1 MTKSPFPIV
10 GSGVFLLSSYSVVHF
25 TYKYMATSTLEGLSS
40 GVTESKES
48 PLTKSELLEHIAN
61 AEKKVIEVEMQLK
74 ESINDKTLTKEE
86 RKYLEKKRA
95 SRIQDL
101 HMLRQD
107 MSDELYVEDH
117 IEALK
122 GIPHKILLDGTLEID
137 ESDLNQEQQG
147 RLDRYLGRYVA
158 EQGVVKNGN
167 IANEVI
173 VTDAT
178 HSDDAMYSVN
188 QTDTKKRNESDL
200 ERFQQIEDANT
211 FEELFVVLDS
221 FKERGVITKTVSGEK
236 EMVTIEDLKM
246 FINILHGVMPQPSEP
261 IIIDDIPNTFGL
273 RNKVLELLKK
283 FGIDK
288 TKEIYTK
295 TEEEVEGDVVDI
307 ADSDRL
313 DKKSGWE
320 INGPIDNWG
329 EDEGFLR
336 HPVKNADEEHEGIDE
351 NHGKGIFWRLKHLGF
366 KKVTTDLKTKS
377 QALFPRLFSFD
388 NSVTSLET
396 TLPEEYRA
404 KQGDTLSSII
414 KEQILS
420 VPELKHLTSEEK
432 ESVVQ
437 NLFTYAKLNPYM
449 SMFDQVNAFS
459 QKKEINPGEIIDLR
473 MLKRLI
479 TFPVDLYNN
488 KTIIEYSRSSSQE

>member
-1 MTKSPFPIV
+1 
-10 GSGVFLLSSYSVVHF
+10 
-25 TYKYMATSTLEGLSS
+25 MATSTLEGLSS
-40 GVTESKES
+40 GVTESIES

-61 AEKKVIEVEMQLK
+61 AEKKVIEAEMQLK
-74 ESINDKTLTKEE
+74 ESINDKTLIEEE
-86 RKYLEKKRA
+86 REYLEKKRA

-101 HMLRQD
+101 EMLKQD
-107 MSDELYVEDH
+107 MLEGLYVEDH

-122 GIPHKILLDGTLEID
+122 GIPHRVLLDGTLEID
-137 ESDLNQEQQG
+137 ESDLNQEQQE
-147 RLDRYLGRYVA
+147 RLDRYMA
-158 EQGVVKNGN
+158 EQGVMESGD
-167 IANEVI
+167 IAYEVVI
-173 VTDAT
+173 TDVTPLDKMKT
-178 HSDDAMYSVN
+178 DDKYSVN
-188 QTDTKKRNESDL
+188 QTDAEKQNESDL
-200 ERFQQIEDANT
+200 ERVQQIEAVNT
-211 FEELFVVLDS
+211 FEELFVVFDS
-221 FKERGVITKTVSGEK
+221 FKEGGIITKTESGEK
-236 EMVTIEDLKM
+236 EMVTTDDLKM
-246 FINILHGVMPQPSEP
+246 FINILHGVTPQPSEP

-283 FGIDK
+283 FGVDK
-288 TKEIYTK
+288 TKETH
-295 TEEEVEGDVVDI
+295 TDDEEEVEESVIDIVDP
-307 ADSDRL
+307 DRL

-336 HPVKNADEEHEGIDE
+336 NLVKSVDEEHEEIDE
-351 NHGKGIFWRLKHLGF
+351 NHGKGIFWKLKHLGF

-396 TLPEEYRA
+396 TLPEEYRT

-479 TFPVDLYNN
+479 TFPVDLYND
-488 KTIIEYSRSSSQE
+488 KTIIDYSRAPTLV

>member
-1 MTKSPFPIV
+1 
-10 GSGVFLLSSYSVVHF
+10 
-25 TYKYMATSTLEGLSS
+25 MATSTLEGLSS

-61 AEKKVIEVEMQLK
+61 AEKKVIEAEMQLK
-74 ESINDKTLTKEE
+74 ESINDKTLTEEE
-86 RKYLEKKRA
+86 REYLEKKRA

-101 HMLRQD
+101 EMLKQC
-107 MSDELYVEDH
+107 MSDELYLEYH

-122 GIPHKILLDGTLEID
+122 GIPHRMSLDGTLEID

-147 RLDRYLGRYVA
+147 RLDRYIA
-158 EQGVVKNGN
+158 EQEVVKNDN

-188 QTDTKKRNESDL
+188 QIDTKKQNESDL
-200 ERFQQIEDANT
+200 ERVQQIGAVNT

-221 FKERGVITKTVSGEK
+221 FKEGGVITKTESGEK
-236 EMVTIEDLKM
+236 EMVTTDDLKM

-283 FGIDK
+283 FGVDK
-288 TKEIYTK
+288 TKETH
-295 TEEEVEGDVVDI
+295 TDGEEEVEESVIDIVDP
-307 ADSDRL
+307 DHL

-336 HPVKNADEEHEGIDE
+336 HSVNNVEEEHEGIDE
-351 NHGKGIFWRLKHLGF
+351 NHGKGIFWKLKHLGF

-377 QALFPRLFSFD
+377 QALFSRLFSFD

-396 TLPEEYRA
+396 TLPEEYRT

-420 VPELKHLTSEEK
+420 VPELKYLTSEEK

-459 QKKEINPGEIIDLR
+459 QKKEINPGESIDLR

-488 KTIIEYSRSSSQE
+488 KTIIDYSRASTLV